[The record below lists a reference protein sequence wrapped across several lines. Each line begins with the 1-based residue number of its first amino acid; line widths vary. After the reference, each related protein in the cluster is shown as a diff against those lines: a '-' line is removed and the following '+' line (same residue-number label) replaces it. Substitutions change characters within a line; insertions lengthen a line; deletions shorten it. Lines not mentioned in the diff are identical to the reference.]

1 VSGVPP
7 SAARVED
14 ASSVL
19 VLRPRSATVD
29 DAGVKRAL
37 IDDPEAAGLVGISL
51 SEQPAVW
58 YDKWRG
64 TLGCDPDTAAV
75 VTTPELAGD
84 DDEDYV
90 TVKTVTT
97 PSNLTRIGV
106 KTTPFLTRWD
116 NPIVIVESLSVLCQY
131 ADSQEV
137 YKFLHVLT
145 TQLRSSGG
153 EAQVYLD
160 PVVEDDRTVERLKG
174 LFDSVIE
181 YDPDEDSEDDWTV
194 RRRRS

>member
-1 VSGVPP
+1 MSGIPP

-29 DAGVKRAL
+29 DAGLKRAL

-58 YDKWRG
+58 YDKWRE
-64 TLGCDPDTAAV
+64 TLGCDPDAAAV
-75 VTTPELAGD
+75 ITTQELAGD
-84 DDEDYV
+84 GDEDSV
-90 TVKTVTT
+90 TVKTVGT
-97 PSNLTRIGV
+97 PSNLTGIGV

-116 NPIVIVESLSVLCQY
+116 DPIVIVECLSVLCQY
-131 ADSQEV
+131 ADSQDV

-153 EAQVYLD
+153 EA
-160 PVVEDDRTVERLKG
+160 
-174 LFDSVIE
+174 
-181 YDPDEDSEDDWTV
+181 
-194 RRRRS
+194 